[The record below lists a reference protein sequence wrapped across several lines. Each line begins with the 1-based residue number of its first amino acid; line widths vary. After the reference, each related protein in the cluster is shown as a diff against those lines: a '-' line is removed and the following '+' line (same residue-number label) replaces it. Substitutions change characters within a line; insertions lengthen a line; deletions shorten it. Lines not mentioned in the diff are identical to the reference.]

1 MVTQMARG
9 IGGTDIQAFPL
20 LRSTDV
26 NLTTSSGSVTGVKL
40 IHCATDG
47 DVSVTFPDSATP
59 VTISLV
65 EGDQFAFPF
74 GVTID
79 FTGTAGTFHVAAN

>member
-1 MVTQMARG
+1 MSLFNLG
-9 IGGTDIQAFPL
+9 LFG
-20 LRSTDV
+20 STDV
-26 NLTTSSGSVTGVKL
+26 NHTASSGSVTGVKL
-40 IHCATDG
+40 INCAIDG
-47 DVSVTFPDSATP
+47 DVSVTFQDSATS